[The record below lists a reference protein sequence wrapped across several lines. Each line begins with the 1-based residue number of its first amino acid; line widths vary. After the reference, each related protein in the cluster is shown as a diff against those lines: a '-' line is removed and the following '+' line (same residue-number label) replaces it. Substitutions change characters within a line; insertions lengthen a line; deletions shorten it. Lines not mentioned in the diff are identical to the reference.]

1 MSRPPFF
8 SVNADHFPSL
18 NTETPRAT
26 TVLSRRTFLVGT
38 AAVAVV
44 TNTAPA
50 DVPRATE
57 PDAELIGLERTFW
70 QALDTYEAA
79 RQRFNRCEERYFD
92 RCPCL
97 PEALTSDGPLGDLL
111 SWSHWSA
118 ADLRRMLKDPE
129 RRDVWDDVHKA
140 LTIAKAYEAG
150 VRRAKRTT
158 KLVTVEAAHNAAIDA
173 VGDVGGLILAAPARS
188 LEGLAVKAR
197 VIKTW
202 GRQEWWDRGPDPAR
216 LCDFQQ
222 KDRRGPQGRR
232 DRPPHLPELSRARL
246 DWCADG
252 RP

>member
-1 MSRPPFF
+1 MSRPPLL
-8 SVNADHFPSL
+8 SETADHLPSR
-18 NTETPRAT
+18 NAGPPRPT
-26 TVLSRRTFLVGT
+26 DVLSRRTFLVGT
-38 AAVAVV
+38 AGAALA
-44 TNTAPA
+44 TSTALA
-50 DVPRATE
+50 DAPRAAE
-57 PDAELIGLERTFW
+57 PDAELIGLERTFR

-118 ADLRRMLKDPE
+118 ADLRRMLKNPKH
-129 RRDVWDDVHKA
+129 RDVRDEVHKA
-140 LTIAKAYEAG
+140 LAIAKAYEAG

-173 VGDVGGLILAAPARS
+173 IGDVGGLILAAPARS

-202 GRQEWWDRGPDPAR
+202 GRREWWERDDGSADTYERLAAQIIDAVVVAADAR
-216 LCDFQQ
+216 
-222 KDRRGPQGRR
+222 RTGG
-232 DRPPHLPELSRARL
+232 A
-246 DWCADG
+246 G
-252 RP
+252 